1 MAGLQVTFNVV
12 GGVGSPTI
20 NIKADT
26 TKEQLSSEFIKRVKE
41 SQIVRVPQ
49 GSAVQTV
56 LTEKILSVTVT
67 EVKENR
73 TTATLDD
80 IIFE

>member
-20 NIKADT
+20 NIKADVT
-26 TKEQLSSEFIKRVKE
+26 REQLASEFTKRVEE
-41 SQIVRVPQ
+41 SQLVRVPQ
-49 GSAVQTV
+49 RAAVQTV
-56 LTEKILSVTVT
+56 LTERIVGVTVT
-67 EVKENR
+67 EVNENR